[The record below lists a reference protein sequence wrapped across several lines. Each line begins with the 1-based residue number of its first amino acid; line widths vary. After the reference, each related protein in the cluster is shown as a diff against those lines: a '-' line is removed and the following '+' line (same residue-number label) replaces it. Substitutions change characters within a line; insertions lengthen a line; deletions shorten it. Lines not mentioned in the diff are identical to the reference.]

1 MRSMRPFIE
10 IPAADGTAEAVVAR
24 PDDQPHPGVLLCIDA
39 LGLRVRIEEMA
50 DRIAS
55 WGYIVLAPNTMYRSG
70 TAAETTP
77 RTDLRIPEERA
88 AYGAV
93 AAPYLAA
100 LDGPAMERDTPHYV
114 AALRALDGVTDGPIG
129 VTGYCMGAKFAT
141 RVAGLEPSVAACGGF
156 HGARL
161 ATDEP
166 DSPHLRLVSATA
178 EFVYGH
184 ADKDQSMPPESVA
197 LLDRA
202 LAEHG
207 LTATTAVYPDA
218 PHGYTMTDT
227 SSHQQAGEDRH
238 WRELRELFD
247 RTLGA

>member
-1 MRSMRPFIE
+1 
-10 IPAADGTAEAVVAR
+10 
-24 PDDQPHPGVLLCIDA
+24 
-39 LGLRVRIEEMA
+39 
-50 DRIAS
+50 
-55 WGYIVLAPNTMYRSG
+55 MYKRQ
-70 TAAETTP
+70 A
-77 RTDLRIPEERA
+77 
-88 AYGAV
+88 
-93 AAPYLAA
+93 
-100 LDGPAMERDTPHYV
+100 
-114 AALRALDGVTDGPIG
+114 
-129 VTGYCMGAKFAT
+129 
-141 RVAGLEPSVAACGGF
+141 
-156 HGARL
+156 
-161 ATDEP
+161 
-166 DSPHLRLVSATA
+166 SATA

-184 ADKDQSMPPESVA
+184 ADKDQSMPPESVE

>member
-1 MRSMRPFIE
+1 MRPLIE
-10 IPAADGTAEAVVAR
+10 IPAADGTAEALVAR
-24 PDDQPHPGVLLCIDA
+24 PDNDPHPGVLLCIDA
-39 LGLRVRIEEMA
+39 IGLRPRIEEMA

-77 RTDLRIPEERA
+77 TTDLRIPEERA
-88 AYGAV
+88 AYGQV
-93 AAPYLAA
+93 IGRYLAPLTGA
-100 LDGPAMERDTPHYV
+100 AMDADLPHYV
-114 AALRALDGVTDGPIG
+114 STLRGLEGVSDGPIG

-141 RVAGLEPSVAACGGF
+141 RCAGLDPTVAACGGF
-156 HGARL
+156 HGAML
-161 ATDEP
+161 ATDDA
-166 DSPHLRLVSATA
+166 DSPHLTLATARA

-184 ADKDQSMPPESVA
+184 ADKDQAMPQESVD
-197 LLDRA
+197 LLDRT
-202 LAEHG
+202 LADHG

-238 WRELRELFD
+238 WRELRDLFA

>member
-1 MRSMRPFIE
+1 MRPLIE
-10 IPAADGTAEAVVAR
+10 IPAAAGTAEALVAR
-24 PDDQPHPGVLLCIDA
+24 PDEGPHPGVLLCIDA
-39 LGLRVRIEEMA
+39 LGLRPRIQQMA

-70 TAAETTP
+70 TAAQTTP
-77 RTDLRIPEERA
+77 TTDLRIPEERA
-88 AYGAV
+88 AYGKTV
-93 AAPYLAA
+93 GPFLALLTGEA
-100 LDGPAMERDTPHYV
+100 IDADLPHYLS
-114 AALRALDGVTDGPIG
+114 ALRGLDGVTDGPIG

-141 RVAGLEPSVAACGGF
+141 RAAGLDPSVGACGGF

-161 ATDEP
+161 ATDDE
-166 DSPHLRLVSATA
+166 DSPHLTLASARA

-197 LLDRA
+197 LLDRT
-202 LAEHG
+202 LSEHG
-207 LTATTAVYPDA
+207 LTATTAVYPEA

-238 WRELRELFD
+238 WSELRDLFD
-247 RTLGA
+247 RALGA